1 MSAVAFSGY
10 ATVAIQILTEV
21 VGNAVGKEIHNY
33 DKKIE
38 KIQRLLVKLQTAV
51 DDMEKYT
58 FPDTALLTLSK
69 NLKEVVQ
76 DFEDFLVSID
86 DKPGRIGFIRKLF
99 SAHDTD
105 TLNKRLDEFSRELN
119 DMYSRETLKRS
130 WLSREERVV
139 ITSSFLQGSPIV
151 GRERDTIEIIQMLI
165 KDANTTSCFDIIS
178 IVGTIGIG
186 KTTLAQIIYNNCE
199 IAEHFEKRV
208 WLSMPTDFDLRLL
221 TKAILESFCNRSVNV
236 VELDTLQKQLA
247 SEVSEKFLL
256 IIDGVWNGRHSDWEH
271 LFAPLRGG
279 KRGSKILV
287 TTQSQTVSMVMG
299 ARECY
304 CLGRLSFGDFWTLFK
319 QEAFRHK
326 SEQQE
331 IMDMARVAFTDGK
344 PLEDGMGYPLFAVTL
359 GRILGSCNPSEWRE
373 VLDGKVFEL
382 SKKNDEIFSR
392 LQLAGYHMPAQIRQC
407 LSFCSLYPFSHK
419 FQRDKLIYMW
429 KAAGYIHSK
438 GDRRYEDI
446 GDEIIDQLLN
456 MSLLQLVDFSDNS
469 SFFLPPAI
477 YTLATHVSSDNY
489 LGLTDSKML
498 HLRHVSRSFRHA
510 VILNPQADID
520 LIWKFK
526 KLRTFLALGNLERS
540 EQINDSFFEKFQL
553 LRLLDLNRAQVHDIP
568 NGIEMLK
575 FLEYIDLSGTNIEE
589 LPVAIT
595 SLLNLEALIFENC
608 ENLTE
613 LPEEIY
619 NLVQLR
625 CLGIDVNSKL
635 QSMPDLSRF
644 PNLSTLG
651 TFIVY
656 RSEDNIWDMLGNL
669 KKLRG
674 TLEISRL
681 ENVLEAKEAASG
693 RALLNEKKDVRKL
706 HLHWSS
712 TSELGDQKPA
722 QLLILEFLQPH
733 ANLRELQISGYC
745 GMTFPS
751 WLGDPSMCNLV
762 SIKFYRCDQCIKLL
776 DLKKLPNLRILS
788 LDGLNMLE
796 ELNLGLNTDHSV
808 TVGFPILESI
818 MVKDMP
824 KLKSWEGPT
833 EGYCRKLR
841 EISICHCPRLTALP
855 NFELFFSLQLL
866 SIERCLRLE
875 NLPDLPRTLNSL
887 SLKKC
892 GNLGE
897 KHQEGGDR
905 RHKIEHIR
913 NISVD

>member
-1 MSAVAFSGY
+1 MSDVAFSGY

-21 VGNAVGKEIHNY
+21 VANAVGKEIHTDY

-86 DKPGRIGFIRKLF
+86 SKPGRIGFIRKLF

-105 TLNKRLDEFSRELN
+105 TLNKRLDELSRELN

-139 ITSSFLQGSPIV
+139 ITSSFLQGGPIL
-151 GRERDTIEIIQMLI
+151 GRERDTNEIIQMLI
-165 KDANTTSCFDIIS
+165 KDTNATSCFDIIS
-178 IVGTIGIG
+178 MVGTIGIG
-186 KTTLAQIIYNNCE
+186 KTTLAQIIYNNHM

-208 WLSMPTDFDLRLL
+208 WLSMPTTFDLRLL
-221 TKAILESFCNRSVNV
+221 TKAILESFCNRSVNMG
-236 VELDTLQKQLA
+236 ELDTLQKQLA

-256 IIDGVWNGRHSDWEH
+256 VIDGAWNGSHSDWER

-299 ARECY
+299 ASECY
-304 CLGRLSFGDFWTLFK
+304 CLGRLSKGDFWTLFK
-319 QEAFRHK
+319 QEAFRYK

-331 IMDMARVAFTDGK
+331 LMDMARVAFTDGE
-344 PLEDGMGYPLFAVTL
+344 PLEDGMGYPLFAKTL
-359 GRILGSCNPSEWRE
+359 GRILGSCNPTEWRE

-392 LQLAGYHMPAQIRQC
+392 LQLAGYHMPAQIRHC
-407 LSFCSLYPFSHK
+407 LSFCSLYPFGHK

-438 GDRRYEDI
+438 GDKRYEDI

-477 YTLATHVSSDNY
+477 YTLANHVSSDDY

-520 LIWKFK
+520 LIRKFK
-526 KLRTFLALGNLERS
+526 KLRTFLALGNLERT
-540 EQINDSFFEKFQL
+540 EQIDDSFFEKFQL
-553 LRLLDLNRAQVHDIP
+553 LRLLDLNRAQVDDIP
-568 NGIEMLK
+568 NRIERLK
-575 FLEYIDLSGTNIEE
+575 FLEFIDLSGTNIKE

-608 ENLTE
+608 EKLTK
-613 LPEEIY
+613 LPEKIY
-619 NLVQLR
+619 NLVQLS

-644 PNLSTLG
+644 PNLRTLG

-656 RSEDNIWDMLGNL
+656 RSEDNMLDMLGNL

-674 TLEISRL
+674 TLGISRL
-681 ENVLEAKEAASG
+681 ENVLSEEAAK
-693 RALLNEKKDVRKL
+693 RALLKEKKDVRKL
-706 HLHWSS
+706 HLHWST
-712 TSELGDQKPA
+712 TSELGAEQPDQS
-722 QLLILEFLQPH
+722 LILQVLEPH

-745 GMTFPS
+745 GLNFPS
-751 WLGDPSMCNLV
+751 WIRDQSCCNLV
-762 SIKFYRCDQCIKLL
+762 SIKFYRCDHCLSL
-776 DLKKLPNLRILS
+776 PDLKKLPSLRILS
-788 LDGLNMLE
+788 LDGLNLLE
-796 ELNLGLNTDHSV
+796 ELDLGLITDPSV
-808 TVGFPILESI
+808 TVGFPILDSI
-818 MVKDMP
+818 LVKNMP
-824 KLKSWEGPT
+824 KLRSWKGPT

-855 NFELFFSLQLL
+855 NFELFISLQLL
-866 SIERCLRLE
+866 SIERCLGLE

-887 SLKKC
+887 TLIKC
-892 GNLGE
+892 GNLDV
-897 KHQEGGDR
+897 KHREGGDR
-905 RHKIEHIR
+905 RHKIEHIP